1 MLEFSNKD
9 VMNMVIGESLSKV
22 LLFYRDHKDIFTPFS
37 NQKEKR
43 EIIKKIYSILGYD
56 SKPQLNTE
64 MKPAI
69 VNGPLVHR
77 GISASSK
84 EELISYIKEFISG
97 EVFYGG
103 RASIYGTGIYTV
115 VGEDRDVA
123 CKYATDGNTNDIG
136 IVITSVLKDD
146 AEIIYSDEL
155 REVSDIVLER
165 LKKAYK
171 NMDNYLSILE
181 DDGAFAAILGYDAIY
196 VKEKE
201 YMVILNRSKLIVYDN
216 QIMHDLNR
224 ISEEKSR

>member
-1 MLEFSNKD
+1 MLDFSKED
-9 VMNMVIGESLSKV
+9 IKNMFIDTCLKQL
-22 LLFYRDHKDIFTPFS
+22 LLFYRDHKDIFVSFS
-37 NQKEKR
+37 TQKEKR
-43 EIIKKIYSILGYD
+43 EIIKKLYNILEYD

-64 MKPAI
+64 MKPTI

-84 EELISYIKEFISG
+84 EKLISYIKEFISG

-123 CKYATDGNTNDIG
+123 CKYATNGDTNDIG

-146 AEIIYSDEL
+146 AEIISSEDL
-155 REVSDIVLER
+155 REIKDIVLER
-165 LKKAYK
+165 LKKAYN
-171 NMDNYLSILE
+171 NMDNYLNILE

-216 QIMHDLNR
+216 QIRHDLNR
-224 ISEEKSR
+224 IDGEKSR

>member
-1 MLEFSNKD
+1 MLEFSNED

-22 LLFYRDHKDIFTPFS
+22 LLFYRDHKDIFTSFS

-64 MKPAI
+64 MKPTI

-115 VGEDRDVA
+115 VDEDRDVA
-123 CKYATDGNTNDIG
+123 RKYATDGDTNDIG

-146 AEIIYSDEL
+146 AEITYSDEL

-165 LKKAYK
+165 LNKAYK
-171 NMDNYLSILE
+171 NMENYLSILE
-181 DDGAFAAILGYDAIY
+181 DDGAFAAILGYAAIY

-224 ISEEKSR
+224 ISGEKSR